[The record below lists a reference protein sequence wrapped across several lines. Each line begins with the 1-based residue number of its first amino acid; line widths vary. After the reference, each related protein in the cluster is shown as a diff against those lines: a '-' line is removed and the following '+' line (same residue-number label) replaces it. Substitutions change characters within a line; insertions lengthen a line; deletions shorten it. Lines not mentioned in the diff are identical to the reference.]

1 MYAPIAWKQLP
12 EHQTGAHDQARA
24 GDNHHLGNPS
34 IRAPRENSYIR
45 QNLHKIN
52 CALKIDRLSQNLET
66 NYGPAS
72 SGGSFFESLSLS
84 HACATMRQTPSSFAS
99 SIISTLRLS
108 VVSFSVIRHPAT
120 ATATLPKT

>member
-12 EHQTGAHDQARA
+12 EHQTGAHDQTRA

-34 IRAPRENSYIR
+34 IQICAPRENSYIQ
-45 QNLHKIN
+45 QNPQKIN
-52 CALKIDRLSQNLET
+52 CALKIGRLSQNLEM

-84 HACATMRQTPSSFAS
+84 HACATMRQTPSSFVS

-108 VVSFSVIRHPAT
+108 VVSFSVI
-120 ATATLPKT
+120 